1 MTATTKTSEIKL
13 TKRVQKAV
21 LTKSG
26 LVSKYYLYAL
36 QDSRIEENRIYTK
49 RWANKGRT
57 LIDYSLYIEMILVA
71 GGYKIKKHNTAPRS
85 GSEGDCYILS
95 PRALQLIENIK
106 NYNSQFK

>member
-1 MTATTKTSEIKL
+1 MKTEVKTSEIKL
-13 TKRVQKAV
+13 TKRVKGVV

-26 LVSKYYLYAL
+26 LVNLHFLYAL
-36 QDSRIEENRIYTK
+36 QNSRIEENRIYPK

-57 LIDYSLYIEMILVA
+57 LIDYSLYIERILEV
-71 GGYKIKKHNTAPRS
+71 GGYKIRKHNTAPRS

-95 PRALQLIENIK
+95 KRALRLIENIK